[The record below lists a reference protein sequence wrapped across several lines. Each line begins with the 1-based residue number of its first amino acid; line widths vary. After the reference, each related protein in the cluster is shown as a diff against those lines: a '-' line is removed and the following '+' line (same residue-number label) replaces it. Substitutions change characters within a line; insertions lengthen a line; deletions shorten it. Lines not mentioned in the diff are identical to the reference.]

1 MRFLI
6 YSFLLSILLGAT
18 GCTTAAVA
26 VIDEK
31 ISQMTDKDCTT
42 VNIMLGDDYC
52 RDKNRTIK
60 QEEVY
65 CYRTLGG
72 VDCYREKNPYNTDKS
87 PRVQPSPVLGSAG
100 AEVEYLGEKK
110 KSNSLFNWASAETK
124 KEKSDGTTEATKL
137 N

>member
-1 MRFLI
+1 M
-6 YSFLLSILLGAT
+6 LSILIGAT

-31 ISQMTDKDCTT
+31 ISQMTDQDCTT
-42 VNIMLGDDYC
+42 VNIMLGENYC

-65 CYRTLGG
+65 CYRSLGG
-72 VDCYREKNPYNTDKS
+72 VDCYRKENPYDTDKS

-100 AEVEYLGEKK
+100 AEVEYLGERKK
-110 KSNSLFNWASAETK
+110 EGSFFNWAAVDAK
-124 KEKSDGTTEATKL
+124 KEKADGITEATKL
-137 N
+137 K